1 MSPARIA
8 WNPTNGV
15 GRKMPPTVMLSPV
28 PQERVISPRMWTV
41 MERGMWPIGTWFG
54 ISCSFTSWNL
64 TNFDPRVWW
73 CSLPSERFVWHCWEG
88 HTKSGV

>member
-73 CSLPSERFVWHCWEG
+73 CS
-88 HTKSGV
+88 